1 MKIKRFDLL
10 QYINYP
16 VIINPVFL
24 FLVGCLGPLYLVLLS
39 WWEVKKE
46 NKYWNLVTKS
56 PRYEIS
62 KIVQILFSSVFNL
75 WFWNTDYAKSYSCWW
90 LYRYLYFEIDN
101 GYHRPGTDP
110 VDRGSKIDGETRR
123 ERVLNL
129 YWKIFINHK
138 TIWNKNIKGG

>member
-10 QYINYP
+10 KYINYP
-16 VIINPVFL
+16 IIINPVFL
-24 FLVGCLGPLYLVLLS
+24 FLVGCLGPLYIIFLS

-62 KIVQILFSSVFNL
+62 KIVQILFSSLFNL
-75 WFWNTDYAKSYSCWW
+75 WFWNTDYSKSYSCWW
-90 LYRYLYFEIDN
+90 LYRFFYFEIDN
-101 GYHRPGTDP
+101 GYHRPGKDP
-110 VDRGSKIDGETRR
+110 IDMGSKIEGETRR
-123 ERVLNL
+123 QRVLNL

-138 TIWNKNIKGG
+138 TIWNKK